1 MNSDI
6 SSPTPV
12 TEPPQPS
19 SVTELPQS
27 TPEENPNLQVRFKS
41 EGGRLLLLLPP
52 EPEMS
57 PTALAWPEVCQQ
69 IRFHLDAGERFW
81 QARTVV
87 HLVARDRLLDVR
99 QLQTIAD
106 MLEDAQLLLKR
117 VYTSRRQTAV
127 AAATAGYSV
136 EQQSDLAHLIQS
148 PAELGKALADP
159 LYLQSTV
166 RSGVEIRHPGTIVL
180 LGDANPG
187 SALVAEGDIL
197 IWGRLRGLAHA
208 GATGNRTCRIMA
220 LQMQPTQLR
229 IADVVAR
236 PPEKPPA
243 EYVPEVAYVGE
254 DGMRIAAATEFARSF
269 LNRAGKLDNRK
280 DPS

>member
-1 MNSDI
+1 MNSDT

-12 TEPPQPS
+12 TEPPQSP
-19 SVTELPQS
+19 VTELPQS
-27 TPEENPNLQVRFKS
+27 PPEENPNLQVRFKS

-52 EPEMS
+52 EPEVS
-57 PTALAWPEVCQQ
+57 PGAVTWLEVCQQ
-69 IRFHLDAGERFW
+69 LKLRLDGGERFW
-81 QARTVV
+81 QPRTVV
-87 HLVARDRLLDVR
+87 YLVARDRLLDAR

-106 MLEDAQLLLKR
+106 MLEEAQLLLKR

-136 EQQSDLAHLIQS
+136 EQQSELAHLIQS
-148 PAELGKALADP
+148 PTELGKALADP

-166 RSGVEIRHPGTIVL
+166 RSGVEIRHAGTIVL

-208 GATGNRTCRIMA
+208 GSTGNRTCRIMA

-269 LNRAGKLDNRK
+269 LNRAGKVSDRK
-280 DPS
+280 

>member
-1 MNSDI
+1 MNSDT
-6 SSPTPV
+6 SYPTPV

-27 TPEENPNLQVRFKS
+27 LPEENSDLQVRFKS
-41 EGGRLLLLLPP
+41 EGERLLLLLPP
-52 EPEMS
+52 EPEMTPS
-57 PTALAWPEVCQQ
+57 AVTWAEVCQQ
-69 IRFHLDAGERFW
+69 LRHRLDAGERFW

-99 QLQTIAD
+99 QLQTIAE
-106 MLEDAQLLLKR
+106 MLEEAQLLLKR

-148 PAELGKALADP
+148 SAELGKALADP

-166 RSGVEIRHPGTIVL
+166 RSGVEIHHPGTIVL
-180 LGDANPG
+180 LGDTNPG

-208 GATGNRTCRIMA
+208 GVTGNRSCRIMA

-236 PPEKPPA
+236 PPDKPPA

-254 DGMRIAAATEFARSF
+254 DGMRIAATTEFARSF
-269 LNRAGKLDNRK
+269 LNLVEELSDRNQ
-280 DPS
+280 PS